1 MFALPCGCG
10 AYGQEFR
17 LAASRACD
25 GTFPIGARRRFP
37 ARRRSIGMAPALAQE
52 PPATTPA
59 PETEQAPAAKTDT
72 ATETKKPEP
81 AAYPHTVHHTQVGR
95 YVWPWDWA

>member
-1 MFALPCGCG
+1 MVYFLSGRD
-10 AYGQEFR
+10 EDFR
-17 LAASRACD
+17 RGDDPSN
-25 GTFPIGARRRFP
+25 G
-37 ARRRSIGMAPALAQE
+37 PALAQE

-81 AAYPHTVHHTQVGR
+81 AAHPHTVHHTQVGR
-95 YVWPWDWA
+95 YVWPWDWAWYQLRRELRYLQHHRA

>member
-1 MFALPCGCG
+1 LRWYISYRG
-10 AYGQEFR
+10 ATKI
-17 LAASRACD
+17 S
-25 GTFPIGARRRFP
+25 GAETIHRN
-37 ARRRSIGMAPALAQE
+37 GPALAQE

-81 AAYPHTVHHTQVGR
+81 AAHPHTVHHTQVGR
-95 YVWPWDWA
+95 YVWPWDWAWYQLRRELRYLQHHRA